1 MVDTGDG
8 RLPQWIELTNVSET
22 EVSLK
27 GWALLISNAAAD
39 AETVATTNGSGR
51 AIIALPATPATLTAS
66 ATGYTSGTLTLP
78 ARTTP
83 TTPATSPNTGE
94 TPEPRRTI
102 APEVLMGAAQRPPM
116 LWVDGGVIYA
126 LVGADVQEFAIG
138 LENVQNLAVSGNK
151 VYYTEKTGENS
162 GTINAMNLDGTGA
175 KQLVSI
181 KAVPKGIAVDPV

>member
-51 AIIALPATPATLTAS
+51 GIIALPATPATLTAS

-102 APEVLMGAAQRPPM
+102 DPEVLMGAAQRPPM
-116 LWVDGGVIYA
+116 LWVDGGSLYA
-126 LVGADVQEFAIG
+126 LVGEDVQEFAIG
-138 LENVQNLAVSGNK
+138 LENVQNLAVGGNK
-151 VYYTEKTGENS
+151 VYYTEKTGENA

-181 KAVPKGIAVDPV
+181 KAVPMGITVDPV